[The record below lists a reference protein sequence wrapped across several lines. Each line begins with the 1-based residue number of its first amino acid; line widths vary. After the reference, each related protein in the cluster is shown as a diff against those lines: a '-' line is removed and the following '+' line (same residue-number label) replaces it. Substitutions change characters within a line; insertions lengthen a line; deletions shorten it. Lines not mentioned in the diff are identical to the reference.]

1 MNGQYLRCALCPKLG
16 GALKSTKILQEMG
29 IFSQNNPT
37 YHAANLL
44 STKDIEIE
52 QNFQYNIFETQLKD
66 INCIFSSSSSPRL
79 RSCLFRT
86 KTSRGMGPHDLS
98 ILGS

>member
-1 MNGQYLRCALCPKLG
+1 
-16 GALKSTKILQEMG
+16 MG

-44 STKDIEIE
+44 SPKVIEVE

-66 INCIFSSSSSPRL
+66 ITCIIFFLIKSSIKIMP
-79 RSCLFRT
+79 
-86 KTSRGMGPHDLS
+86 
-98 ILGS
+98 I